1 MMKGSWLSDE
11 HCQSALPLMSS
22 FLTLFVEIWPMRFC
36 VYFLYMSEVLSCVTC
51 PCNID
56 LLLRKQQKYF
66 YVLCI
71 PCVWKLFWYSLMI
84 WGHTLSLPPSSR
96 LNPSTGSI
104 CNPDV
109 SIWKKRSWFD
119 LLRASQAGKDE

>member
-1 MMKGSWLSDE
+1 MLKGSWLSDE
-11 HCQSALPLMSS
+11 YCQSALPLMSS

-36 VYFLYMSEVLSCVTC
+36 VCFLDMSEVLSCVTC

-71 PCVWKLFWYSLMI
+71 PCVWKLFDILLWFEV
-84 WGHTLSLPPSSR
+84 TLCLCLQALR

-104 CNPDV
+104 RNPDV